1 LLRALARIRRLRNT
15 KNERFD
21 LMINEEFLA
30 ALATLAKLAPI
41 IGSGSGES
49 DAEGLGFC
57 DPPRMGRPVY
67 VDDETGSFYFFNSD
81 KPKNEQKE
89 FVAAKALRCRIQSLR
104 LTTKEYKG
112 KESIKLRIDLMG
124 DVPYMLEKGTKTNFT
139 RDLLLSLAE
148 AGAGIK
154 DLLVIEV
161 SEPREK
167 QEKTCFCNVYTTDGQ
182 VKVADKSG
190 YNGEDVK
197 YLECLVNKIN
207 EALK

>member
-1 LLRALARIRRLRNT
+1 
-15 KNERFD
+15 
-21 LMINEEFLA
+21 MNEEFLA
-30 ALATLAKLAPI
+30 AIATLAKLAPT
-41 IGSGSGES
+41 IGQPKETG
-49 DAEGLGFC
+49 DGLGFC

-89 FVAAKALRCRIQSLR
+89 FVPSKALRCRIQGLR

-112 KESIKLRIDLMG
+112 KESIKVRLDVVG
-124 DVPYMLEKGTKTNFT
+124 DMPYMIEKGTKTNFA

-148 AGAGIK
+148 AGSGVKEAV
-154 DLLVIEV
+154 VIEV

-167 QEKTCFCNVYTTDGQ
+167 QEKTCFCNIYTSDGQ
-182 VKVADKSG
+182 VKVADKSL

-197 YLECLVNKIN
+197 YLEGLVNKIN

>member
-1 LLRALARIRRLRNT
+1 
-15 KNERFD
+15 
-21 LMINEEFLA
+21 MINEEFMA
-30 ALATLAKLAPI
+30 ALATLAKLAPT
-41 IGSGSGES
+41 IGGGSDES
-49 DAEGLGFC
+49 DASALGFC

-89 FVAAKALRCRIQSLR
+89 FIAAKALRCRIQGLR

-112 KESIKLRIDLMG
+112 KESIKLRIDLVG
-124 DVPYMLEKGTKTNFT
+124 DMPYLFEKGTKTNFT

-148 AGAGIK
+148 AGSGVK
-154 DLLVIEV
+154 GLLIIEV

-167 QEKTCFCNVYTTDGQ
+167 QEKTCFCNVYTSDGQ

-190 YNGEDVK
+190 YNGENLP
-197 YLECLVNKIN
+197 YLEALVNKIN